1 MNLKLMFVEHC
12 LQSTHLEAP
21 KYTIEKNRLSSHVQ
35 SLSHVRLFTTPWSVA
50 CQAPLFMG
58 FFRQRYWNGC
68 LLLGLVPT
76 QGSNLCL
83 LNWQVN
89 TFFFFSFIFIS
100 WRLITLQYCSGFSHT
115 LTLISHGV
123 TVWEA
128 HIRFYLSLK
137 VQSSQEEY

>member
-21 KYTIEKNRLSSHVQ
+21 KYTIEKNTLSSHAQ
-35 SLSHVRLFTTPWSVA
+35 SLGHVRLFTTPWSVA

-68 LLLGLVPT
+68 LLLDLVPT

-89 TFFFFSFIFIS
+89 TLFFFFIYFYQLEANYF
-100 WRLITLQYCSGFSHT
+100 TYCSGFSHT

-128 HIRFYLSLK
+128 HIKFYLSLK